1 MKKIILGIFVF
12 SLLAPALML
21 AAMPVV
27 HAQGINLGT
36 NFVTNE
42 INFATGDPREAA
54 LSLVKL
60 LMTFLG
66 IIAVVIIL
74 YGGFLWMTAAGNEDK
89 VDQSKKLILAAVI
102 GLIVI
107 LSAYLIIEFV
117 VTNVSNALN
126 STP

>member
-1 MKKIILGIFVF
+1 MKKIFIAVFVL

-21 AAMPVV
+21 AMPAY
-27 HAQGINLGT
+27 AQGINLGT
-36 NFVTNE
+36 NYVTNE
-42 INFATGDPREAA
+42 LNFATGDPRTAA

-66 IIAVVIIL
+66 IIAVVILL

-107 LSAYLIIEFV
+107 LSAFLIIQFV

-126 STP
+126 A